1 MSVVC
6 GTVCDLGGEEKV
18 APSVQLLLDAGCGLP
33 HDVLK

>member
-6 GTVCDLGGEEKV
+6 GTVCDLGREERV
-18 APSVQLLLDAGCGLP
+18 EPSVQLLPDAGCGLP